1 MHTIKVSDKAYKII
15 MHHCRQMNEP
25 VHQAVD
31 ELTENAFGTIWVDMK
46 PKYQSEQILG
56 GGEVREV

>member
-15 MHHCRQMNEP
+15 MRHCRQMDEP

-31 ELTENAFGTIWVDMK
+31 ELTEDAFGTVWIDMK
-46 PKYQSEQILG
+46 PTYQP
-56 GGEVREV
+56 